1 MKENIIRYLKENENN
16 EKLVSIK
23 DELSKIFDEQNFKK
37 YYSKFLQ
44 KVKMK
49 WLNWKYKT
57 EKIYQVLHISQND
70 FKEIVETFINND

>member
-23 DELSKIFDEQNFKK
+23 DELSKIFDDKNFKK

-44 KVKMK
+44 KVK
-49 WLNWKYKT
+49 WKYKT